1 MVVWETLKFAILS
14 GAFYFIT
21 HTLPQF
27 LQAFLVLLS
36 RLKELAGAMGM
47 KS

>member
-1 MVVWETLKFAILS
+1 MVVWEILKFAMLS
-14 GAFYFIT
+14 GAFYFIK
-21 HTLPQF
+21 HALPQF
-27 LQAFLVLLS
+27 LQGFLVLLS